1 MMQLPPALFLCHHV
15 NTVYIIAVMTS
26 LNCGVDV
33 LCFRAVEPDSSGHA
47 RTYDTEDACV
57 AARKRLKAQHAAM
70 RESTLKCV
78 RTRGSALPY
87 VKND

>member
-1 MMQLPPALFLCHHV
+1 V

-33 LCFRAVEPDSSGHA
+33 LCFRAVEPDSTGHA
-47 RTYDTEDACV
+47 RTYDTEDACI
-57 AARKRLKAQHAAM
+57 AGRERLKAQRDAM
-70 RESTLKCV
+70 RELTLKCV
-78 RTRGSALPY
+78 RTRASALPY